1 MVQNIYR
8 PPMEQA
14 INLKMI
20 NIQHF
25 KTMLLKNYMV
35 FIFLLLSI
43 VSANSQEKSL
53 DYFLAKAEENAVAL
67 KENINLLKIG
77 ELQNSLI
84 TAQNEGF
91 KVDVSSEVLFAPFFN
106 SNGKAIDITTNPSAN
121 AYGYDVGIT
130 NGGLYSAQINV
141 TKSLFNKAATD
152 NLLFENKL
160 KNNAISLSS
169 QDILHILKKNVI
181 DAYILAYQYQLQEKF
196 TKVLKTD
203 LEKRLEVI
211 ELLVKRGILMESD
224 YLLMKLDID
233 SKNSELQQIQSNLNN
248 ANTQLYNLCG
258 ITVEPYQNLEIPL
271 IQTTEKQDTFFF
283 EKTFENDSLQI
294 IASKKVFENQYKPKI
309 TLYGNSG
316 LNAVEASNI
325 PHNFGLSAGA
335 RLIIPIYDGHQKKY
349 NALQSEL
356 KQENLDFYKENEK
369 IRRKNNLKN
378 LENQMASL
386 KETMKLNDAQIK
398 QQEHILEIYKG
409 KMVQGQASVIDYLNL
424 LQNYKL
430 TSYTKLQIQTNL
442 WLLYNN
448 YNYLNW

>member
-1 MVQNIYR
+1 
-8 PPMEQA
+8 MEQA
-14 INLKMI
+14 INLKKI
-20 NIQHF
+20 NILYF
-25 KTMLLKNYMV
+25 KTMLLKKYLV

-43 VSANSQEKSL
+43 VSANSQDKNL
-53 DYFLAKAEENAVAL
+53 DYFLSKAQENAVAL
-67 KENINLLKIG
+67 KENNNLFKIG
-77 ELQNSLI
+77 EIQNSII
-84 TAQNEGF
+84 TSQNNGF
-91 KVDVSSEVLFAPFFN
+91 KVDASSDLLLAPFFD

-130 NGGLYSAQINV
+130 NGGLYSAQVNV

-169 QDILHILKKNVI
+169 QDISHTLKKNVI

-196 TKVLKTD
+196 TKELKTD

-211 ELLVKRGILMESD
+211 GLLVKRGVLMESD

-233 SKNSELQQIQSNLNN
+233 SKNLELQQIQANLNN

-258 ITVEPYQNLEIPL
+258 MTVEPYQNLEIPL
-271 IQTTEKQDTFFF
+271 LQPTKKQDTFFF
-283 EKTFENDSLQI
+283 EKKYKNDSLQI
-294 IASKKVFENQYKPKI
+294 IASKNVFENQYKPKI

-325 PHNFGLSAGA
+325 QHNFGLSAGA
-335 RLIIPIYDGHQKKY
+335 RLIIPIYDGKQKKY

-356 KQENLDFYKENEK
+356 KQENLDFYKENNK
-369 IRRKNNLKN
+369 IQRQNNLKN
-378 LENQMASL
+378 LEDQITSL

-398 QQEHILEIYKG
+398 QQERILEIYKG
-409 KMVQGQASVIDYLNL
+409 KLVQGQVSVIDYLNL
-424 LQNYKL
+424 LQNYKI

-442 WLLYNN
+442 WLLYNT